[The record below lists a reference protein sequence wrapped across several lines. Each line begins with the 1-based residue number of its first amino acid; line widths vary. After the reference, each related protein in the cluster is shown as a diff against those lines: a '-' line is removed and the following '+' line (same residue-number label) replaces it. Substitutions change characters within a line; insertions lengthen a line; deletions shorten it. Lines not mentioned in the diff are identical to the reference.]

1 MRLTAGVREG
11 YSGFVK
17 SPWTNWAGTA
27 RVDSARVAR
36 PASIDQ
42 LADVVTG
49 AVAEGLPVKAVGSGH
64 SFTPAAVA
72 PGVRIELTEM
82 AGVQTVDREK
92 RLVTVQAGMPLR
104 QLNALLAASGLALP
118 NLGDIDVQTIS
129 GALATGTHGT
139 GAAFG
144 CLSTFVA
151 GLELMTATG
160 EVIRCSPTSR
170 PDLFDAARVNLGA
183 LGVVTAV
190 TLQCVD
196 AFILRADERP
206 APLASVWSGL
216 DRLIADNDHFEFY
229 WYPYTERVQIKR
241 NNRATVADAPLP
253 GWRRWLDDEFL
264 SNTVFG
270 GATRLGRAVPG
281 TAPTL
286 SRIAARALSARTYTA
301 ASHEVFCTPRRV
313 RFVEMEY
320 GLPRAALREAFEALR
335 RVIDRLPYRILFPVE
350 VRFTKA
356 DPLWLSHGHGRDS
369 SYIAIHQA
377 VGAPYEEYFRGF
389 ETVANDLAGRPHW
402 GKMHHGDAESL
413 ARVYPKFADF
423 VAVRDKLDPGRTF
436 ANPYT
441 EQVLG
446 A

>member
-17 SPWTNWAGTA
+17 YPWTNWAGTA
-27 RVDSARVAR
+27 RVDSVRVAR
-36 PASIDQ
+36 PASVDQ

-49 AVAEGLPVKAVGSGH
+49 AVAEGLAVKAVGSGH
-64 SFTPAAVA
+64 SFTSAAVA
-72 PGVRIELTEM
+72 PGVRVELTEM
-82 AGVQTVDREK
+82 AAVQTVDREK
-92 RLVTVQAGMPLR
+92 RLVTVQAGMPLS

-118 NLGDIDVQTIS
+118 NLGDIDVQTVA

-139 GAAFG
+139 GAKYG
-144 CLSTFVA
+144 CLSTFIA

-206 APLASVWSGL
+206 APLASVWSEL
-216 DRLIADNDHFEFY
+216 DGLIADNDHFEFY
-229 WYPYTERVQIKR
+229 WFPYTDRVQIKR
-241 NNRATVADAPLP
+241 NNRVEVADTPLP
-253 GWRRWLDDEFL
+253 GWRRWLDDDFL

-270 GATRLGRAVPG
+270 GVTRLGRAVPA
-281 TAPTL
+281 TVPTL
-286 SRIAARALSARTYTA
+286 SRISARALSARTYTA
-301 ASHEVFCTPRRV
+301 SSHEVFCTPRRV

-320 GLPRAALREAFEALR
+320 GLPRAALREAFDGLR
-335 RVIDRLPYRILFPVE
+335 RIVDRLPYKILFPVE

-356 DPLWLSHGHGRDS
+356 DQLWLSHGHGRDS
-369 SYIAIHQA
+369 AYMAIHQA
-377 VGAPYEEYFRGF
+377 VGAPYEEYFHGF
-389 ETVANDLAGRPHW
+389 EALATELAGRPHW
-402 GKMHHGDAESL
+402 GKMHYRDAESL
-413 ARVYPKFADF
+413 AQVYPRFADF
-423 VAVRDKLDPGRTF
+423 VAVRDKLDPGRAF

-441 EQVLG
+441 ERVLG

>member
-17 SPWTNWAGTA
+17 SPWTNWSGTA

-36 PASIDQ
+36 PTSVEH
-42 LADVVTG
+42 LADVITT
-49 AVAEGLPVKAVGSGH
+49 AVGEGLPVKAVGSGH

-72 PGVRIELTEM
+72 PGVRVELTEM
-82 AGVQTVDREK
+82 AAVQTLDREK
-92 RLVTVQAGMPLR
+92 RLVTVQAGMPLK

-118 NLGDIDVQTIS
+118 NLGDIDTQTVS

-144 CLSTFVA
+144 CLSTFIA

-170 PDLFDAARVNLGA
+170 SELFDAARVNIGA

-196 AFILRADERP
+196 AFTLKADERP
-206 APLASVWSGL
+206 APLASVWSEL
-216 DRLIADNDHFEFY
+216 DALIAGNDHFEFY
-229 WYPYTERVQIKR
+229 WFPYTERVQIKR
-241 NNRATVADAPLP
+241 NNRVAVPDAPLAA
-253 GWRRWLDDEFL
+253 WRRWLDDEFL

-270 GATRLGRAVPG
+270 GATRLGRAVPR
-281 TAPTL
+281 AVPAI
-286 SRIAARALSARTYTA
+286 SRISARALSARTYTA
-301 ASHEVFCTPRRV
+301 ASHDVFCTPRRV

-320 GLPRAALREAFEALR
+320 GLPRAALREAFDGLR
-335 RVIDRLPYRILFPVE
+335 GLIDRLPYKILFPVE

-356 DPLWLSHGHGRDS
+356 DELWLSHGHRRDS
-369 SYIAIHQA
+369 AYIAIHQA
-377 VGAPYEEYFRGF
+377 IGAPYEDYFRGF
-389 ETVANDLAGRPHW
+389 EAIAAGLSGRPHW
-402 GKMHHGDAESL
+402 GKMHYRDAASL
-413 ARVYPKFADF
+413 AEVYPRFADF

-436 ANPYT
+436 ANAYT
-441 EQVLG
+441 ERVLG